1 MEQVCAEPEI
11 GAGKRSGDPLS
22 RRADGAEPGWETGK
36 MSNSPHTLDFGNGT
50 LLEKGVLRIWI
61 GSRLTPSGKCRLE
74 LASWDPNLVRPRVL
88 TIDPKQRRAWCFVF
102 ATKYYSGADAR
113 KTFWNRVSEFRIA
126 DNG

>member
-61 GSRLTPSGKCRLE
+61 GSRLTPSGKCRLR
-74 LASWDPNLVRPRVL
+74 W
-88 TIDPKQRRAWCFVF
+88 RRAINVW
-102 ATKYYSGADAR
+102 SGLR
-113 KTFWNRVSEFRIA
+113 GQKLKTGPRS
-126 DNG
+126 